1 VPDAPP
7 ENEPERSAVRWDGDA
22 NGWLVRSWS
31 ACRSIARDDGRRW
44 QKVFRP
50 GLSEPDLIEIWGAGS
65 ASGITY
71 VPSGATANPP
81 EHGRLHRWWMRALS
95 PEAVEPHRAA
105 TIRPIV
111 DRALGRLDGWGR
123 ADLDAELAQWI
134 PIRVIAAIMGLPGDA
149 GFLDECRRL
158 VLAATAVRGMA
169 TGEQGVVP
177 AESTAAS
184 VQLRELL
191 LPFVRSRRDGA
202 GTDFI
207 SGLWR
212 HAPQIFEPGWDELT
226 IVANVRIMFQAGT
239 RTTANGMANLLYIL
253 LTRPDV
259 RAAVA
264 ARSPQP
270 VAALVEESLRR
281 YSPVYAPLRRATV
294 DLELEGAQIRR
305 GDVALLLNQDA
316 GTDAAAH
323 ASPGELL
330 LDRPHANRHMAFHL
344 GARACTGQFLA
355 RVEMEELAAAVT
367 ARLPR
372 MRLDPAAAE
381 PPRQQRIGLH
391 GAWRPLPAVLAG

>member
-1 VPDAPP
+1 MPVAPP
-7 ENEPERSAVRWDGDA
+7 ENEPEHSAVRWDGDA

-81 EHGRLHRWWMRALS
+81 ETAVHRWWMRALC

-111 DRALGRLDGWGR
+111 DRALGRLDGRGR

-177 AESTAAS
+177 AQSTAAS
-184 VQLRELL
+184 VELRELL

-207 SGLWR
+207 SDLWR

-226 IVANVRIMFQAGT
+226 IVANVRIMFQPAPAPPPTAWPTCCTSCSPARTCGPPSRRGRRSRSRRWSRSRSACTARSTRRCGVRPSTSSWRGPRSVAAAWPCCSTRTRHRRRGT
-239 RTTANGMANLLYIL
+239 R
-253 LTRPDV
+253 
-259 RAAVA
+259 VA
-264 ARSPQP
+264 R
-270 VAALVEESLRR
+270 
-281 YSPVYAPLRRATV
+281 
-294 DLELEGAQIRR
+294 
-305 GDVALLLNQDA
+305 
-316 GTDAAAH
+316 
-323 ASPGELL
+323 
-330 LDRPHANRHMAFHL
+330 
-344 GARACTGQFLA
+344 
-355 RVEMEELAAAVT
+355 
-367 ARLPR
+367 
-372 MRLDPAAAE
+372 
-381 PPRQQRIGLH
+381 
-391 GAWRPLPAVLAG
+391 